1 MSTPINEYLTPQ
13 EASYIAH
20 NAYFT
25 LKDWISGQPTIG
37 METRANV
44 RKMVTGDGLGAA
56 AQAGCAN
63 TSLKTTELGGAKL
76 DRVFAGSTAG
86 VTTGFGYVL
95 SFNRAGSKQ
104 VVIAT
109 RGTRAEHS
117 KADLLTDLRA
127 SMTGFGDFGLVHQ
140 GFRNTFDSVK
150 TGLARD
156 DRRIMDADVV
166 HCVGHSLGGAV
177 ATLVAAHFSS
187 RGKAVKLY
195 TFGCPRVGALGAQG
209 AMEQSL
215 GKHNIFRVSHDLDP
229 VTMVGPYP
237 YGHLNGQPEDANN
250 MMLVSPT
257 GQLLSVAN
265 HDMTEYVRSVGGLE
279 MNWQAVRALGGAVER
294 DNAVLARWLL
304 RSSDNPGW
312 LTQTAAQGLSYLMK
326 AFSHLLRQLGFVT
339 IAGLTGIDLFCV
351 VLASNMTKIAEMN
364 SQLMD
369 CILQAARWAR
379 VVVSNA
385 AQLTATVIRAILNA
399 MFSVLRPIAVNALQT
414 IGRSGTPL
422 PLLLG
427 GASALAGAL
436 IG

>member
-56 AQAGCAN
+56 AQGGGAN
-63 TSLKTTELGGAKL
+63 TSLKPTELGGAHL

-150 TGLARD
+150 IGLTRD

-195 TFGCPRVGALGAQG
+195 TFGCPRVGALGAQS

-237 YGHLNGQPEDANN
+237 YGHLNGQPDDANN

-265 HDMTEYVRSVGGLE
+265 HDMTEYVRSVGGTE
-279 MNWQAVRALGGAVER
+279 MNWQAVRGL
-294 DNAVLARWLL
+294 
-304 RSSDNPGW
+304 GW
-312 LTQTAAQGLSYLMK
+312 LTQRAAQGLSYLMK
-326 AFSHLLRQLGFVT
+326 AFSHLLKQLGFVT

-399 MFSVLRPIAVNALQT
+399 MFSVLRPIAVNALQSV
-414 IGRSGTPL
+414 GRGTPL
-422 PLLLG
+422 PLLIG
-427 GASALAGAL
+427 GATALAGAL

>member
-1 MSTPINEYLTPQ
+1 
-13 EASYIAH
+13 
-20 NAYFT
+20 
-25 LKDWISGQPTIG
+25 
-37 METRANV
+37 
-44 RKMVTGDGLGAA
+44 
-56 AQAGCAN
+56 
-63 TSLKTTELGGAKL
+63 
-76 DRVFAGSTAG
+76 
-86 VTTGFGYVL
+86 
-95 SFNRAGSKQ
+95 
-104 VVIAT
+104 
-109 RGTRAEHS
+109 
-117 KADLLTDLRA
+117 
-127 SMTGFGDFGLVHQ
+127 
-140 GFRNTFDSVK
+140 
-150 TGLARD
+150 
-156 DRRIMDADVV
+156 MDADVV

-195 TFGCPRVGALGAQG
+195 TFGCPRVGALGAQS

-237 YGHLNGQPEDANN
+237 YGHLNGQPDDANN

-265 HDMTEYVRSVGGLE
+265 HDMTEYVRSVGGTE
-279 MNWQAVRALGGAVER
+279 MNWQAVRGLGGAVER

-312 LTQTAAQGLSYLMK
+312 LTQRAAQGLSYLMK
-326 AFSHLLRQLGFVT
+326 AFSHLLKQLGFVT

-399 MFSVLRPIAVNALQT
+399 MFSVLRPIAVNALQSV
-414 IGRSGTPL
+414 GRGTPL
-422 PLLLG
+422 PLLIG
-427 GASALAGAL
+427 GATALAGAL